1 MSESGQEIELRDKID
16 TYTIDLNK
24 PSEFNKD
31 EFIEKINSFHNPAA
45 KWLVL
50 GEKLIFFP
58 FFTQHEKFFKSIQK
72 ESEYELKSAGI
83 FMKSQD
89 DGDNQMFLFSFS
101 SSLSNAN
108 LLSKNES
115 DEYKNGPLKEALA
128 KIDTSFRIGD

>member
-1 MSESGQEIELRDKID
+1 MSESKPENELRDKID

-31 EFIEKINSFHNPAA
+31 EFIEKINSFHGPAA

-58 FFTQHEKFFKSIQK
+58 FFTQHKKVFEFTPKKPGD
-72 ESEYELKSAGI
+72 ELKSAGI

-89 DGDNQMFLFSFS
+89 GGNDQMLLFSFS
-101 SSLSNAN
+101 PSLSELG
-108 LLSKNES
+108 LLSKNNS
-115 DEYKNGPLKEALA
+115 DQYKNETLIHKLKEM
-128 KIDTSFRIGD
+128 DPCFEIGT